1 MHPSDENSPSS
12 AASDDN
18 KNVSAANS
26 PSTARKGAVI
36 ASTTETPDLD
46 LLSDTGHFPGGSF
59 YPKDFIDQ
67 LETNIQKVITN
78 HTSGT
83 LMIVSISNLSMI
95 INAYGH
101 DTSEIVMHDL
111 KRKIGNILS
120 EKDHVQRLQRDQIGI
135 IIANC
140 FPEDT
145 AVLANRIH
153 SIIQNF
159 GRDHFSTVSLY
170 IMGTIGSVSFPLE
183 SAAPLDALDKAYVAV
198 HSSQS
203 VPHRTYDMTRPEA
216 DQCRQQMGL
225 ANYLFKAYKEQRLRL
240 AYQPVIN
247 SKTGKPSHYEALL
260 RLVNQSGKISSAG
273 PLIPVAEKMGLID
286 IIDTMVMEMVIQELR
301 NYPDVSLAFNVSNVT
316 TEDSLWLD
324 HLGRLLKETPEIAP
338 RLIVE
343 ITETAILRDLRR
355 TAYFVASIQS
365 MGCQVALDD
374 FGSGYTSFRQLKALS
389 VDMVK
394 IDGVFIKDLAESAD
408 NQFFVKTLLD
418 FAQGFGLSTVAEFVE
433 NGEITKILMDMGVD
447 YMQGYYFGK
456 PLNHRTWLSEGEY
469 GNN

>member
-1 MHPSDENSPSS
+1 MQLPEGQSS
-12 AASDDN
+12 QQGTAASPRGGAMLSPAPVTPELELATES
-18 KNVSAANS
+18 VSY
-26 PSTARKGAVI
+26 PG
-36 ASTTETPDLD
+36 
-46 LLSDTGHFPGGSF
+46 SDF
-59 YPKDFIDQ
+59 YPREFVEA
-67 LETNIQKVITN
+67 LERTIQNVISE
-78 HTSGT
+78 HSSGS
-83 LMIVSISNLSMI
+83 LLIVSITNLAMI

-111 KRKIGNILS
+111 MRKIEGILTGGGG
-120 EKDHVQRLQRDQIGI
+120 VQRLQRDQIGI
-135 IIANC
+135 IVENAY
-140 FPEDT
+140 PEDT
-145 AVLANRIH
+145 GTLANRIH

-159 GRDHFSTVSLY
+159 GRDNFSTVSLY
-170 IMGTIGSVSFPLE
+170 IIGAIGSVNFPLE
-183 SAAPLDALDKAYVAV
+183 SAAAQDALDKAFVAV
-198 HSSQS
+198 NSQQGA
-203 VPHRTYDMTRPEA
+203 PHRTYDMTRPEA

-225 ANYLFKAYKEQRLRL
+225 ANYLFKAYKEKRLRL
-240 AYQPVIN
+240 AYQPIIE
-247 SKTGKPSHYEALL
+247 SKTGKAAHYEALL

-301 NYPDVSLAFNVSNVT
+301 TCPNVSLAFNVSNMT
-316 TEDSLWLD
+316 TEDSVWLD

-343 ITETAILRDLRR
+343 ITETAALRDLRR
-355 TAYFVASIQS
+355 TAFFVASLQS

-394 IDGVFIKDLAESAD
+394 IDGVFIKDLAQSAD

-418 FAQGFGLSTVAEFVE
+418 FAQGFGLQTVAEFVE
-433 NGEITKILMDMGVD
+433 NGEITKILMEMGVD

-456 PLNHRTWLSEGEY
+456 PVNHRGWLNEGEY
-469 GNN
+469 SGE